1 MNIKVYNLNSPRT
14 GNPVANQYEIIT
26 EDDYIFQSYSSIIA
40 KRNRETNKITLDSY
54 YWDYSVTTGKYRNQ
68 FLGEC
73 IADTRKKIKAG
84 LYKLADLNGSN
95 NVIEKDLKSQYFQ
108 KWKDEEAEKEQQ
120 FRNERLAERQR
131 LNGGYSKAGH

>member
-1 MNIKVYNLNSPRT
+1 MNIEQMTSERS
-14 GNPVANQYEIIT
+14 GRPVANQNIIH
-26 EDDYIFQSYSSIIA
+26 DDFGNTFFQSYQTIIA
-40 KRNRETNKITLDSY
+40 KKNFDYITLDKN

-95 NVIEKDLKSQYFQ
+95 NVIEEDLKSQYFQ
-108 KWKDEEAEKEQQ
+108 KWKDEEAQKEQQ
-120 FRNERLAERQR
+120 FRNERLAERLR
-131 LNGGYSKAGH
+131 LNGGYSKASH

>member
-54 YWDYSVTTGKYRNQ
+54 YWDYSVTTLKYLKE
-68 FLGEC
+68 FLN
-73 IADTRKKIKAG
+73 TNMTKKEIQKAIETGQIKTAN
-84 LYKLADLNGSN
+84 LN
-95 NVIEKDLKSQYFQ
+95 K
-108 KWKDEEAEKEQQ
+108 
-120 FRNERLAERQR
+120 
-131 LNGGYSKAGH
+131 